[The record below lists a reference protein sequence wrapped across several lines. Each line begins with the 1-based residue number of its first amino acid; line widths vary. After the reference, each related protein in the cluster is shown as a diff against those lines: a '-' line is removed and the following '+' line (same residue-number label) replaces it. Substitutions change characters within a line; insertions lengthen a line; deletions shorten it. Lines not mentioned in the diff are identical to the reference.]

1 MHFVSDK
8 WQHNLVKKMASFGN
22 AGDSSQSENQDD
34 LDSSAPAT
42 RLVENSALREA
53 ENEVISIITKVNMVL

>member
-1 MHFVSDK
+1 
-8 WQHNLVKKMASFGN
+8 MASFGN